1 MGNAVSAWRITGI
14 TAREFRDAFFL
25 RKQRI
30 PTTEVLR
37 RCAVIGALSS
47 DKAGQEAF
55 SLPGGLADEAI

>member
-25 RKQRI
+25 R
-30 PTTEVLR
+30 TEVLR